1 MKLLVAKFRPSRRI
15 ETHMEYTGPKEQTLS
30 EHIFLDLLLAFLG
43 ILFAG
48 GGTVILW
55 IGVAIAIGA
64 ARISGR
70 LIVKVVNT
78 LIDARTVGMKEQ
90 GIGIRGLV
98 QSAAFRGAVI
108 SSLILITTSFL
119 INQSFLYLS
128 CCALLMIIAYPF
140 VRRFT
145 STGNFFRSFLMGLIP
160 AGGSLAVKDELN
172 SVPLILGF
180 ATMMWFAGIDIIHIS
195 KNSTAT
201 GQEGDSSFATRMGEE
216 KALIISL
223 ITYLFSLSAFIA
235 AGIFVRM
242 NIAYWVSLACVA
254 LIFARQQL
262 LSRKEDY
269 EAVSK
274 EIMQI
279 NSYVVP
285 VLFMGTVIDVFMR

>member
-1 MKLLVAKFRPSRRI
+1 
-15 ETHMEYTGPKEQTLS
+15 MEYTGLKEHTLY
-30 EHIFLDLLLAFLG
+30 EHILLNLLLAFLG

-70 LIVKVVNT
+70 LIVRVVNT
-78 LIDARTVGMKEQ
+78 LIDARTAGMKEQ

-98 QSAAFRGAVI
+98 RSAAFKGAII

-119 INQSFLYLS
+119 INRIFLYLS
-128 CCALLMIIAYPF
+128 CCALLLIIAYPL

-145 STGNFFRSFLMGLIP
+145 STGNFYRSFLMGLIP
-160 AGGSLAVKDELN
+160 AGGYLAVKDELN
-172 SVPLILGF
+172 SVPLILGL
-180 ATMMWFAGIDIIHIS
+180 ATIMWFAGIDIIHTS
-195 KNSTAT
+195 KNSNAI
-201 GQEGDSSFATRMGEE
+201 GQEDDSSLATRLGEE

-254 LIFARQQL
+254 LIFVRQQL
-262 LSRKEDY
+262 LSRAEDY
-269 EAVSK
+269 QTVSK

-279 NSYVVP
+279 NTYVVP